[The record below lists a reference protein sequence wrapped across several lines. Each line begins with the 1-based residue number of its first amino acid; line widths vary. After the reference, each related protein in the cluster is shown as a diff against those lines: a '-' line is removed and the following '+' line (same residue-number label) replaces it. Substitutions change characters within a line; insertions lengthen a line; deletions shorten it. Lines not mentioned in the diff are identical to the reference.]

1 MTDRKA
7 FISLAL
13 RDILLVA
20 AILVAWTYAAPL
32 TVEPGPRSDFLGLLV
47 GLSLGVATFL
57 FHEWGH
63 WLGAWL
69 SSSAI
74 RAPESLRT
82 IYLFSYDSKA
92 NSRGQFLAMSFSGFA
107 ATGVAVWAGYA
118 LLPDAELAS
127 RVARGAIL
135 SLAFL
140 TVFVEFPL
148 VAWSLFAKTLPPV
161 EVFDSTSTRPT
172 PETAPSSSSGT

>member
-13 RDILLVA
+13 RDILLVS
-20 AILVAWTYAAPL
+20 AIFVAWTYTAPL
-32 TVEPGPRSDFLGLLV
+32 TVELGPRSDFLGLLV

-74 RAPESLRT
+74 RAPESLKT

-107 ATGVAVWAGYA
+107 ATGIAVWAGYA
-118 LLPDAELAS
+118 LLPDEELAS

-148 VAWSLFAKTLPPV
+148 VAWSIFAKTLPPV
-161 EVFDSTSTRPT
+161 EVFDSTSTPVP
-172 PETAPSSSSGT
+172 PETALSSSSGR